1 MYNYIEVQ
9 LYIVFYATT
18 TIYFFQF
25 PRERELVLALELPVI
40 SVDDWIEVHDVL
52 TGKVVGSVRAV
63 FAVGKE
69 SQIFNFLERNHVT
82 FFTLRLA
89 PSVKQLP
96 KPEDGQLSLPI
107 IFISSVPKTRKVFII
122 KNDV

>member
-9 LYIVFYATT
+9 LYIVFYGCNNN
-18 TIYFFQF
+18 IFFQF

-69 SQIFNFLERNHVT
+69 SQIFNFLELNHVT
-82 FFTLRLA
+82 FFTLLLVM
-89 PSVKQLP
+89 PLQ
-96 KPEDGQLSLPI
+96 
-107 IFISSVPKTRKVFII
+107 
-122 KNDV
+122 